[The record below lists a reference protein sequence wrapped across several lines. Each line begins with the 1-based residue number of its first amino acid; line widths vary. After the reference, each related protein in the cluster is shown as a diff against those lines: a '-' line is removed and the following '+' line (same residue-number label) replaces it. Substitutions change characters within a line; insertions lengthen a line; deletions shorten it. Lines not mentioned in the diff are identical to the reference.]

1 MLLVDKIVNH
11 GSKMKNPW
19 KFKNGNMVYIAA
31 QCIFCQKIPRTGCLS
46 DEGLCSVCI
55 NNAAREEL
63 EKPIVITISWKHFPS
78 NDQKVYRFDTN
89 AEADAFLHGINEA
102 IEWLSYTVIN
112 RQDGSIE

>member
-31 QCIFCQKIPRTGCLS
+31 QCIFCQKIPKTGCLN

-55 NNAAREEL
+55 NNATRDH
-63 EKPIVITISWKHFPS
+63 VG
-78 NDQKVYRFDTN
+78 YRVWRKEDDKEN
-89 AEADAFLHGINEA
+89 I
-102 IEWLSYTVIN
+102 
-112 RQDGSIE
+112 